1 MAERKQLVCSKC
13 NKSMEEENFYT
24 YKDGSKTELCK
35 KCLTMHIDNF
45 DPSTFL
51 WLLEKMDVPYIP
63 EEWNV
68 LRDKA
73 YAKNPNAMNGMS
85 VFGKYLSKMKLKQWK
100 QYSWADTETLMA
112 ESEQKKQAQ
121 REAMEELEK
130 DAKERFEK
138 GEISE
143 AEFKTLTSTTVQ
155 RESDLVNYKSP
166 NTMDS
171 LITGKAGNPFQQTY
185 ISDED
190 LIDPAADLT
199 KEDKI
204 MLAMKWGRTYSPQ
217 DWVELEKKYNEMM
230 QSFDIEDSDTIGTLI
245 LICKTYLK
253 MNQAID
259 REDMES
265 YQKLAKTYDSLRKSA
280 KFTAAQNKEKKDD
293 YADCVGVLVNICEKE
308 GFIPRYVTDV
318 PQDKVDAVLKDN
330 NEYVKK
336 LVTQDLGF
344 GQQIEDALKKIKIQK
359 EMENADPEEELQDS
373 DHEEY
378 YEEIEEQ
385 KRQDEELYSSYNEE
399 DDE

>member
-1 MAERKQLVCSKC
+1 
-13 NKSMEEENFYT
+13 
-24 YKDGSKTELCK
+24 
-35 KCLTMHIDNF
+35 
-45 DPSTFL
+45 
-51 WLLEKMDVPYIP
+51 
-63 EEWNV
+63 
-68 LRDKA
+68 
-73 YAKNPNAMNGMS
+73 
-85 VFGKYLSKMKLKQWK
+85 
-100 QYSWADTETLMA
+100 
-112 ESEQKKQAQ
+112 
-121 REAMEELEK
+121 
-130 DAKERFEK
+130 
-138 GEISE
+138 
-143 AEFKTLTSTTVQ
+143 
-155 RESDLVNYKSP
+155 
-166 NTMDS
+166 
-171 LITGKAGNPFQQTY
+171 
-185 ISDED
+185 
-190 LIDPAADLT
+190 
-199 KEDKI
+199 
-204 MLAMKWGRTYSPQ
+204 
-217 DWVELEKKYNEMM
+217 MM

-385 KRQDEELYSSYNEE
+385 KRQDQELYSSYNEE

>member
-1 MAERKQLVCSKC
+1 MASGVMKLCEGCGRVKD
-13 NKSMEEENFYT
+13 EDNFYQ
-24 YKDGSKTELCK
+24 YKDGSKMELCK
-35 KCLTMHIDNF
+35 QCFTIRMDAF

-51 WLLEKMDVPYIP
+51 WALEKCDIPYVE

-68 LRDKA
+68 LRDRA
-73 YAKNPNAMNGMS
+73 WAKDPKKFSHMA

-143 AEFKTLTSTTVQ
+143 AEFKTLTSTTAQ

-385 KRQDEELYSSYNEE
+385 KRQDQELYSSYNEE